1 MTEQVP
7 ERTWK
12 SDDHSFHWAEVELL
26 SSASGTF

>member
-12 SDDHSFHWAEVELL
+12 GDEHSFHWAEPL